1 MFLSQ
6 IQTLEGNQGRGEL
19 RKNSIDASGFT
30 IVRID
35 PNKGE
40 PLSSTRYFAVDFA
53 HPLNI
58 SGGISNILPGYPITK
73 SIRRLAD
80 IEPLAVKVPK
90 EINPQSFK
98 AAEKDAL
105 YTPLLIEGA
114 FSCIAKNTHFVFM
127 PYFQN
132 AVSLAEVVERFHTPP
147 QCRQIP
153 FTLRFKFFAQ
163 IVEQLCRLHAKGI
176 AHCDIKPA
184 NVLLLYTM
192 VNGYMVFEDAQL
204 IDPGI
209 AQHLKTKDP
218 RERHALDHICGSNS
232 YIAPEVWSKTYALN
246 SDMPG
251 LFAVAAMLFGSINTL
266 ALKKQIS
273 KPCPEYFIAGYG
285 TKRMFQKYDIPKI
298 MIEQGQALLMLF
310 QEILLTMKKVNIDK
324 RASSFQ
330 MYACCRIIETLWKG
344 RRKTTEVTKLQA
356 IQADI
361 SQGVESK
368 RGPSERQLSI
378 GLSQLSP
385 FKRKPD
391 VIDAA
396 LKNPHLSAKENQSRH
411 CA

>member
-1 MFLSQ
+1 M
-6 IQTLEGNQGRGEL
+6 
-19 RKNSIDASGFT
+19 
-30 IVRID
+30 
-35 PNKGE
+35 
-40 PLSSTRYFAVDFA
+40 
-53 HPLNI
+53 
-58 SGGISNILPGYPITK
+58 
-73 SIRRLAD
+73 
-80 IEPLAVKVPK
+80 
-90 EINPQSFK
+90 
-98 AAEKDAL
+98 
-105 YTPLLIEGA
+105 
-114 FSCIAKNTHFVFM
+114 
-127 PYFQN
+127 
-132 AVSLAEVVERFHTPP
+132 
-147 QCRQIP
+147 
-153 FTLRFKFFAQ
+153 
-163 IVEQLCRLHAKGI
+163 
-176 AHCDIKPA
+176 
-184 NVLLLYTM
+184 
-192 VNGYMVFEDAQL
+192 
-204 IDPGI
+204 
-209 AQHLKTKDP
+209 
-218 RERHALDHICGSNS
+218 
-232 YIAPEVWSKTYALN
+232 
-246 SDMPG
+246 
-251 LFAVAAMLFGSINTL
+251 

-330 MYACCRIIETLWKG
+330 MYDCCRIIETLWKG

-396 LKNPHLSAKENQSRH
+396 LKNPHLSAKENESRH